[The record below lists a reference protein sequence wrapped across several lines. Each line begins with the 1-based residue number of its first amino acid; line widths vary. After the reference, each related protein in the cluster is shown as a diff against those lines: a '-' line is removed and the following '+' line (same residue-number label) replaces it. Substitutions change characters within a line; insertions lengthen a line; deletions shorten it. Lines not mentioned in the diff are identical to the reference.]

1 MPVEEWYTQLPIITR
16 SYVTLSFLTTA
27 GCALEVITPF
37 NVYFNSRL
45 IFQKLELWRLLTN
58 FLYFGSLGLDFVF
71 HMFFLLKYS
80 KALEEGSFRGRSADF
95 LWMLIVGALQLMILA
110 PFVNVQFL
118 GASLTYMMVYVW
130 SRRHPYVQL
139 SLLGLFSFSAPYLP
153 WVLLAFSILIGSSP
167 VVDILGMIAG
177 HVYYFLEDVYPQMS
191 GRRLLATPGIIK
203 ALFPALE
210 QTVQG

>member
-210 QTVQG
+210 QAVQG